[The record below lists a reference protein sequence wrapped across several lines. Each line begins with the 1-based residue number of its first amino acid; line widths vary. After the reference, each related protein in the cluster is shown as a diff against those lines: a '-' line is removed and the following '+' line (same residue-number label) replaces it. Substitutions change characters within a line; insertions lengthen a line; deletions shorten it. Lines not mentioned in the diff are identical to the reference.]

1 MLATAFNPM
10 IQTAPSVFA
19 LAVAMLLCCG
29 CSDGRPSRVPVS
41 GRVLI
46 DGKPLTHAAVRFYP
60 PGGRSSSGKTDGDG
74 RFVLTC
80 YEPSDGALVG
90 NHKVIVAAIEEIN
103 GNTIKWHAPKK
114 YAQPDTSGLQATID
128 RATDDMKFE
137 LTWNGDKPFL
147 ERDGQRIEIR

>member
-1 MLATAFNPM
+1 MSAINSNAKLSARRL
-10 IQTAPSVFA
+10 FA
-19 LAVAMLLCCG
+19 LALAALLSSGCG
-29 CSDGRPSRVPVS
+29 DGRPGRVPVS

-46 DGKPLTHAAVRFYP
+46 DGKPLAQAGVRFYP
-60 PGGRSSSGKTDGDG
+60 PGGRSSSGKTDREG

-114 YAQPDTSGLQATID
+114 YALPDTSGLQATIEG
-128 RATDDMKFE
+128 ATDDLKFD
-137 LTWNGDKPFL
+137 LTWDGDKPFL
-147 ERDGQRIEIR
+147 ERDGQRVEIR